1 MYICS
6 LEWQKHPF
14 KGVFGKRCSENAQQI
29 YRRTPMPKGDFCNF
43 IEIALW
49 HGFSPVNQLHIF
61 RTPFFKNTSGELL
74 LEWLLCAV
82 SEFRETCRVLEE
94 NFLGAGLYFSAVQ
107 NSKQG
112 LNVTFTLIKLNQV
125 SINHNFHRKIKSGN
139 IFGITQQ
146 CNGIYIEGHQLSL
159 LPSKYVSFKAMNLI
173 SAAINYKK

>member
-14 KGVFGKRCSENAQQI
+14 KGVFGKRCSENVQQI

-61 RTPFFKNTSGELL
+61 RTPFFNNTSGQLL

-125 SINHNFHRKIKSGN
+125 SINHNFHRKLNQVTFLVSRNSVTVYILK
-139 IFGITQQ
+139 GISYLYSPLNTS
-146 CNGIYIEGHQLSL
+146 LSRL
-159 LPSKYVSFKAMNLI
+159 
-173 SAAINYKK
+173 